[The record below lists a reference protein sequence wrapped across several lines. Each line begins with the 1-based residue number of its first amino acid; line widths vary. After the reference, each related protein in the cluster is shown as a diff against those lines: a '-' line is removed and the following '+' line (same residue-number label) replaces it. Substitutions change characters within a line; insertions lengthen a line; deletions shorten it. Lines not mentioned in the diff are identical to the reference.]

1 MSTWLDLEECGK
13 WGSEWWGSYLAALHS
28 MWDLSFPTRDQTC
41 APCIASAVLT
51 TGPPGK
57 PRMGLL
63 VSAGHLDRQCWDP
76 VHTGHMRP
84 LQHPRPS
91 PLMEMAPRGRQR
103 APPAKKPRDAWHPG
117 GAVAVI
123 RLHPR
128 PPSPSQRP
136 IQGPRQGG
144 LPRHPKMP
152 VSSPLPPIPR
162 RLRGVGHTF
171 RFLPPLSR
179 ASRLLQV
186 PLPVG
191 QQSEQGSTEPTGP
204 GSLLK

>member
-1 MSTWLDLEECGK
+1 MSAWLDLEDCGK

-63 VSAGHLDRQCWDP
+63 VSAGHPDRQCWDP

-84 LQHPRPS
+84 WQHPRPS

-123 RLHPR
+123 RLHLRPAVQARGPSRGPGRVASPVTPR
-128 PPSPSQRP
+128 CPCPPPSLPFLGDCGALATPSGSCRLSAGHLGCSRCP
-136 IQGPRQGG
+136 S
-144 LPRHPKMP
+144 LLD
-152 VSSPLPPIPR
+152 SSRSRGARNPP
-162 RLRGVGHTF
+162 
-171 RFLPPLSR
+171 
-179 ASRLLQV
+179 
-186 PLPVG
+186 
-191 QQSEQGSTEPTGP
+191 GP
-204 GSLLK
+204 GPS